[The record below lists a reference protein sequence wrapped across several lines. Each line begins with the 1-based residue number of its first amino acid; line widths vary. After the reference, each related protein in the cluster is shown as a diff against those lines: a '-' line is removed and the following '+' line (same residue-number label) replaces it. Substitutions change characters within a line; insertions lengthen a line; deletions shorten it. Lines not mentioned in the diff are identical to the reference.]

1 MIALSERKCVAAK
14 EENER
19 KGEETRGRAEGRG
32 EEGREGRRRLRIESH
47 RCVVVFVSFVSV
59 CVMECLLS
67 MAAALSS
74 DWPAQV
80 RAASRQW
87 LPVKMLIFSV
97 LSPPRTPH
105 FHLLAS

>member
-1 MIALSERKCVAAK
+1 MSGSVAAAWFVV
-14 EENER
+14 
-19 KGEETRGRAEGRG
+19 RALAVV
-32 EEGREGRRRLRIESH
+32 RRAA
-47 RCVVVFVSFVSV
+47 CVVGHGMDHCMNVLVVFVSFVSV

-97 LSPPRTPH
+97 INPPAALC